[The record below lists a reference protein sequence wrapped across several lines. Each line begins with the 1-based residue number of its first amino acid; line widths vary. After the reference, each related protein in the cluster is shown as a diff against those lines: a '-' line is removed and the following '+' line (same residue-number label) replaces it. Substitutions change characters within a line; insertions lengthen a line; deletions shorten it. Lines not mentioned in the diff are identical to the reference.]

1 MLERGC
7 IEKRDDRRQRIRR
20 KKIGLSRGVS
30 IHFQFQFRDLFNK
43 RAVRAIR
50 VTRRTMLTA
59 QPWTEP
65 RVSGVKMRRV

>member
-1 MLERGC
+1 MLERRC

-20 KKIGLSRGVS
+20 QKIGLSRGVS
-30 IHFQFQFRDLFNK
+30 IHFQFQLRHLFNK

-50 VTRRTMLTA
+50 VTRWMMLTA

-65 RVSGVKMRRV
+65 RASGVKMRRM